1 MELHQLRYALA
12 VQKSGNF
19 SRAAKEC
26 HVSQPSLSQQ
36 IQKLESE
43 LGVRLFTRLKRNAV
57 TTPAGE
63 ALLDRAAR
71 IFAELDMAA
80 REVKDH
86 GSAVKGSVKIGIL
99 PTIAPY
105 LLPPLLA
112 TFSSKYPT
120 VEVIVH
126 ETMTSHLVEMAASCE
141 IDIAILS
148 LPISDDRLAKEK
160 LFTEELLLALPPG
173 HPFLSRRRIR
183 ISDLE
188 SERFILLQEGHCLGD
203 QTVRFCDRGGMHPA
217 VIFRAAQIETI
228 LGLVAIGFGIS
239 LIPAMARHSTQNP
252 QPLFVSLAEPRPSR
266 QIGAVWRRENYH
278 SRAAAAFLSTLRELH
293 AENLGKCPTDA
304 GSKPTTS

>member
-19 SRAAKEC
+19 SRAAAQC

-57 TTPAGE
+57 PTPAGK
-63 ALLDRAAR
+63 ALLERASR

-86 GSAVKGSVKIGIL
+86 AAAVKGSVKIGVL

-105 LLPPLLA
+105 LLPRLLSR
-112 TFSSKYPT
+112 FSERFPT
-120 VEVIVH
+120 VDVTVH
-126 ETMTSHLVEMAASCE
+126 ETMTSHLVELAASCE
-141 IDIAILS
+141 LDIAILS
-148 LPISDDRLAKEK
+148 LPITDDRLAKER
-160 LFTEELLLALPPG
+160 LFTEELLLAVPPG
-173 HPFLSRRRIR
+173 HRFAGRRRASIT
-183 ISDLE
+183 DLE

-203 QTVRFCDRGGMHPA
+203 QTLRFCDRGGVHPA
-217 VIFRAAQIETI
+217 VVFRAAQIETI
-228 LGLVAIGFGIS
+228 LGLVGIGFGVS
-239 LIPAMARHSTQNP
+239 LIPAMAQHAPRDP
-252 QPLFVSLAEPRPSR
+252 QPEFVSIADPKPHR

-278 SRAAAAFLSTLRELH
+278 SRAAAAFLNTLRELH
-293 AENLGKCPTDA
+293 SDQA
-304 GSKPTTS
+304 KPV